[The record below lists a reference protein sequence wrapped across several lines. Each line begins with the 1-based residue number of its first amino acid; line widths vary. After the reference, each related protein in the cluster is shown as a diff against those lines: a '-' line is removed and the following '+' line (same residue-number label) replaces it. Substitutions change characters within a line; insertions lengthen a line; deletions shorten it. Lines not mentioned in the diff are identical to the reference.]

1 MTKLAESAVQAV
13 QDKVML
19 GITKAEFVKLPPVN
33 QLVDLLPAKVYRF
46 TMQETMQGPIYSL
59 EYADMPKQPAKL
71 YGNINLQKDRI
82 LRAYQNS
89 EKNLGVLLH
98 GNGGTGKSTLAKLIA
113 FDVVNNFN
121 QPVILVQQDSIKH
134 LEYVL
139 SNLKQPVMFLID
151 EFEKMFEETE
161 DQGFLLTLLDGLY
174 NSNHLFVLT
183 ANDQDRIN
191 RYFFNRPSRIRYNFY
206 YGALGYDVYS
216 EIINQHF
223 DQDFASQLIG
233 KLATIN
239 NLSFDIIQEI
249 INEAKAFPDLSVTE
263 LFDGFNLDRL
273 DLDLGFSQF
282 KVMLKSDSGNFDL
295 NLTDFVDSVLAKLP
309 YKLPKFTVSG
319 NLNRDLTLEGIYSGN
334 FDDGENPFRIR
345 FSFESDGNSR
355 WIRATKVKVG
365 KIDHKEVYLEMDT
378 NLSYHLFGLIADT
391 LHETLDYSKYGEDY
405 EYDDMYGELLKA
417 FDSLEMNIDE
427 VMLVIERPQV
437 F

>member
-1 MTKLAESAVQAV
+1 MNTILEP

-19 GITKAEFVKLPPVN
+19 GITKAEFVKLPPVD
-33 QLVDLLPAKVYRF
+33 QLVDLLPARVYRF
-46 TMQETMQGPIYSL
+46 VAQETMQGMVYFL

-82 LRAYQNS
+82 LRSYKQQD
-89 EKNLGVLLH
+89 KNLGVLLH

-113 FDVVNNFN
+113 FDVVNELN

-139 SNLKQPVMFLID
+139 SNLKQPTMFLID

-174 NSNHLFVLT
+174 NNNHLSVLT
-183 ANDQDRIN
+183 ANDQERIN

-223 DQDFASQLIG
+223 DQDFAAQLTG

-263 LFDGFNLDRL
+263 LFEGFNLDRL
-273 DLDLGFSQF
+273 DLDLGYADF
-282 KVMLKSDSGNFDL
+282 KAFLKGPDGNFDL
-295 NLTDFVDSVLAKLP
+295 NVVDYIKSALEKLP
-309 YKLPKFTVSG
+309 YKLPKVTITGSLSRKMTLESIYAGEFNDRTEPFRVT
-319 NLNRDLTLEGIYSGN
+319 LTLGS
-334 FDDGENPFRIR
+334 
-345 FSFESDGNSR
+345 ESNNHWVNASR
-355 WIRATKVKVG
+355 TKVD
-365 KIDHKEVYLEMDT
+365 KIDHKEVHLVLDVDLAPALRNLLT
-378 NLSYHLFGLIADT
+378 NTIHNVI
-391 LHETLDYSKYGEDY
+391 DYEQYGEDY
-405 EYDDMYGELLKA
+405 GYNEVYEEVDKVVD
-417 FDSLEMNIDE
+417 LEDE
-427 VMLVIERPQV
+427 EIKLVIERPQV

>member
-1 MTKLAESAVQAV
+1 MTTINQAAQEP

-46 TMQETMQGPIYSL
+46 TVKETMQGPIYSL

-82 LRAYQNS
+82 LRSYKAQD
-89 EKNLGVLLH
+89 KNLGVLLH

-174 NSNHLFVLT
+174 NNNHLFVLT

-191 RYFFNRPSRIRYNFY
+191 RFFFNRPSRIRYNFY
-206 YGALGYDVYS
+206 YGALGYEVYS
-216 EIINQHF
+216 EIVNQHF
-223 DQDFASQLIG
+223 EPDFAAQLTG

-263 LFDGFNLDRL
+263 LFEGFNLDRL
-273 DLDLGFSQF
+273 DLDLGYADFR
-282 KVMLKSDSGNFDL
+282 VMLKSDSGNFDL
-295 NLTDFVDSVLAKLP
+295 NLTDYIISALGMLP
-309 YKLPKFTVSG
+309 YKLPKATVGG
-319 NLNRDLTLEGIYSGN
+319 NLSRKLTLEGIYN
-334 FDDGENPFRIR
+334 GEFNERAEPFRLTLALG
-345 FSFESDGNSR
+345 SESNNRWVYASR
-355 WIRATKVKVG
+355 TRVEQ
-365 KIDHKEVYLEMDT
+365 IDHKEVHLLVDT
-378 NLSYHLFGLIADT
+378 DLSSSLRGLIANA
-391 LHETLDYSKYGEDY
+391 LHDVVDYEPFGEDY
-405 EYDDMYGELLKA
+405 DYNDMYQEVEKVVNQ
-417 FDSLEMNIDE
+417 DINE
-427 VMLVIERPQV
+427 VMLVIERPQT

>member
-1 MTKLAESAVQAV
+1 MNTILEP

-19 GITKAEFVKLPPVN
+19 GITKAEFVKLPPVD
-33 QLVDLLPAKVYRF
+33 QLVDLLPARVYRF
-46 TMQETMQGPIYSL
+46 VAQETMQGMVYFL

-82 LRAYQNS
+82 LRSYKQQD
-89 EKNLGVLLH
+89 KNLGVLLH

-113 FDVVNNFN
+113 FDVVNELN

-139 SNLKQPVMFLID
+139 SNLKQPTMFLID
-151 EFEKMFEETE
+151 EFEKMFEEKE

-174 NSNHLFVLT
+174 NNNHLFVLT
-183 ANDQDRIN
+183 ANDQERIN

-223 DQDFASQLIG
+223 DQDFAAQLTG

-263 LFDGFNLDRL
+263 LFEGFNLDRL
-273 DLDLGFSQF
+273 DLDLGYADF
-282 KVMLKSDSGNFDL
+282 KAFLKGPDGNFDL
-295 NLTDFVDSVLAKLP
+295 NVVDYIKSALEKLP
-309 YKLPKFTVSG
+309 YKLPKVTITGS
-319 NLNRDLTLEGIYSGN
+319 LSRKMTLESIYAGEFNDRTEPFRLSIACG
-334 FDDGENPFRIR
+334 GENSNYWIH
-345 FSFESDGNSR
+345 SSR
-355 WIRATKVKVG
+355 TKVD
-365 KIDHKEVYLEMDT
+365 KIDHKEVHLVLDPDLAPALRNLLT
-378 NLSYHLFGLIADT
+378 NTIHNVI
-391 LHETLDYSKYGEDY
+391 DYEQYGEDY
-405 EYDDMYGELLKA
+405 GYNEVYEEVDKVVD
-417 FDSLEMNIDE
+417 LEDE
-427 VMLVIERPQV
+427 EIKLVIKRPQV

>member
-1 MTKLAESAVQAV
+1 MTTINQAAQEP

-33 QLVDLLPAKVYRF
+33 QLVDLLPARVYRF
-46 TMQETMQGPIYSL
+46 VAQETMQGPIYSL

-82 LRAYQNS
+82 LRSYKAQD
-89 EKNLGVLLH
+89 KNLGVLLH

-161 DQGFLLTLLDGLY
+161 DQGYLLTLLDGLY
-174 NSNHLFVLT
+174 NNNHLFVLT

-223 DQDFASQLIG
+223 EPDFAAQLTG

-249 INEAKAFPDLSVTE
+249 INEAKAFPDLSVAE
-263 LFDGFNLDRL
+263 LFEGFNLDRL
-273 DLDLGFSQF
+273 DLDLGYADFQVF
-282 KVMLKSDSGNFDL
+282 LKGPDGKFDL
-295 NLTDFVDSVLAKLP
+295 NLADYIKDALAKLP
-309 YKLPKFTVSG
+309 YKLPKVSVTG
-319 NLNRDLTLEGIYSGN
+319 SLSRKMSLEGIYN
-334 FDDGENPFRIR
+334 GEFNDRAEPFRVTLTLGA
-345 FSFESDGNSR
+345 ESNNHWVNASR
-355 WIRATKVKVG
+355 TKVD
-365 KIDHKEVYLEMDT
+365 KIDHKEVRLVLDVDLAPM
-378 NLSYHLFGLIADT
+378 LRSLFANT
-391 LHETLDYSKYGEDY
+391 LHDVVDYEQFGEDY
-405 EYDDMYGELLKA
+405 EYNDMYEEVEKVVDLEEGE
-417 FDSLEMNIDE
+417 I
-427 VMLVIERPQV
+427 VLVIERPQT

>member
-1 MTKLAESAVQAV
+1 MNTILEP

-19 GITKAEFVKLPPVN
+19 GITKAEFVKLPPVD
-33 QLVDLLPAKVYRF
+33 QLVDLLPARAYRF
-46 TMQETMQGPIYSL
+46 VAQETMAGMVYFL

-82 LRAYQNS
+82 LRSYKQQD
-89 EKNLGVLLH
+89 KNLGVLLH

-113 FDVVNNFN
+113 FDVVNELN
-121 QPVILVQQDSIKH
+121 QPVILVQQDSIKY

-139 SNLKQPVMFLID
+139 SNLKQPAMFLID
-151 EFEKMFEETE
+151 EFEKMFEEKE

-174 NSNHLFVLT
+174 NNNHLFVLT
-183 ANDQDRIN
+183 ANDQERIN

-223 DQDFASQLIG
+223 DQDFAAQLTG

-263 LFDGFNLDRL
+263 LFEGFNLDRL
-273 DLDLGFSQF
+273 DLDLGYADF
-282 KVMLKSDSGNFDL
+282 KAFLKGPDGNFDL
-295 NLTDFVDSVLAKLP
+295 NVVDYIKSALEKLP
-309 YKLPKFTVSG
+309 YKLPKVTITGS
-319 NLNRDLTLEGIYSGN
+319 LSRKMTLESIYAGEFNDRAEPFRLSIACG
-334 FDDGENPFRIR
+334 GENSNYWIH
-345 FSFESDGNSR
+345 SSR
-355 WIRATKVKVG
+355 TKVD
-365 KIDHKEVYLEMDT
+365 KIDHKEVHLVLDSDLAPALRNLLT
-378 NLSYHLFGLIADT
+378 NTIHNVI
-391 LHETLDYSKYGEDY
+391 DYEQYGEDY
-405 EYDDMYGELLKA
+405 GYNEVYEEVDKVVD
-417 FDSLEMNIDE
+417 LEDE
-427 VMLVIERPQV
+427 EIKLVIERPQV

>member
-1 MTKLAESAVQAV
+1 MTEPTAPTAP

-46 TMQETMQGPIYSL
+46 TVKETMQGPIYSL

-82 LRAYQNS
+82 LRSYKTQD
-89 EKNLGVLLH
+89 KNLGVLLH

-139 SNLKQPVMFLID
+139 SNIKQPVMFLID

-161 DQGFLLTLLDGLY
+161 DQGYLLTLLDGLY
-174 NSNHLFVLT
+174 NNNHLFVLT

-223 DQDFASQLIG
+223 EPVFAAQLTG

-263 LFDGFNLDRL
+263 LFEGFNLDRL
-273 DLDLGFSQF
+273 DLDLGYSDF
-282 KVMLKSDSGNFDL
+282 KVMLKNPETGKFDL
-295 NLTDFVDSVLAKLP
+295 SLADYIISALGMLP
-309 YKLPKFTVSG
+309 YKLPKATVGG
-319 NLNRDLTLEGIYSGN
+319 NLSHKLTLEGIYN
-334 FDDGENPFRIR
+334 GEFNERAEPFRVTLALG
-345 FSFESDGNSR
+345 SESNNHWFYASR
-355 WIRATKVKVG
+355 TRVEQ
-365 KIDHKEVYLEMDT
+365 IDHKEVHLLVDT
-378 NLSYHLFGLIADT
+378 DLSSSLRGLIANV
-391 LHETLDYSKYGEDY
+391 LHDVVDYEPFGEDY
-405 EYDDMYGELLKA
+405 DYNDMYQEVEKVVNQ
-417 FDSLEMNIDE
+417 DINE
-427 VMLVIERPQV
+427 VMLVIERPQT

>member
-1 MTKLAESAVQAV
+1 MNTILEP

-19 GITKAEFVKLPPVN
+19 GITKAEFVKLPPVD
-33 QLVDLLPAKVYRF
+33 QLVDLLPARVYRF
-46 TMQETMQGPIYSL
+46 VAQETMQGMVYFL

-82 LRAYQNS
+82 LRSYKQQD
-89 EKNLGVLLH
+89 KNLGVLLH

-113 FDVVNNFN
+113 FDVVNELN

-139 SNLKQPVMFLID
+139 SNLKQPCMFLID

-174 NSNHLFVLT
+174 NNNHLFVLT
-183 ANDQDRIN
+183 ANDQERIN

-223 DQDFASQLIG
+223 DQDFAAQLTG

-263 LFDGFNLDRL
+263 LFEGFNLDRL
-273 DLDLGFSQF
+273 DLDLGYADF
-282 KVMLKSDSGNFDL
+282 KAFLKGPDGNFDL
-295 NLTDFVDSVLAKLP
+295 NVVDYIKSALEKLP
-309 YKLPKFTVSG
+309 YKLPKATITGS
-319 NLNRDLTLEGIYSGN
+319 LSRKMTLESIYAGEFNDRTEPFRLSIACG
-334 FDDGENPFRIR
+334 GENSNYWIH
-345 FSFESDGNSR
+345 SSR
-355 WIRATKVKVG
+355 TKVD
-365 KIDHKEVYLEMDT
+365 KIDHKEVHLVLDSDLAPALRNLLT
-378 NLSYHLFGLIADT
+378 NTIHNVI
-391 LHETLDYSKYGEDY
+391 DYEQYGEDY
-405 EYDDMYGELLKA
+405 GYNEVYEEVDKVVD
-417 FDSLEMNIDE
+417 LEDE
-427 VMLVIERPQV
+427 EIKLVIERPQV

>member
-1 MTKLAESAVQAV
+1 
-13 QDKVML
+13 
-19 GITKAEFVKLPPVN
+19 
-33 QLVDLLPAKVYRF
+33 
-46 TMQETMQGPIYSL
+46 
-59 EYADMPKQPAKL
+59 MPKQPAKL
-71 YGNINLQKDRI
+71 YGNINIQKDRI
-82 LRAYQNS
+82 LRAYKTS

-174 NSNHLFVLT
+174 NNNHLFVLT

-223 DQDFASQLIG
+223 EPDFASQLTG

-263 LFDGFNLDRL
+263 LFEGFNLDRL
-273 DLDLGFSQF
+273 DLDLGYADF

-295 NLTDFVDSVLAKLP
+295 SLTDYVDSVLAKLP

-319 NLNRDLTLEGIYSGN
+319 NLNRDLTLEGIYDGM
-334 FDDGENPFRIR
+334 FDDDENPFRIR
-345 FSFESDGNSR
+345 FSFDSDGNSR
-355 WIRATKVKVG
+355 WIRATKVKVD
-365 KIDHKEVYLEMDT
+365 KIDHKEVHLEMDT
-378 NLSYHLFGLIADT
+378 NLSYHLFGSIADT

-405 EYDDMYGELLKA
+405 EYDDMYGELRKA
-417 FDSLEMNIDE
+417 FDSLELNTDE

>member
-1 MTKLAESAVQAV
+1 MATINQAVQEP

-19 GITKAEFVKLPPVN
+19 GITEAKFVKLPPVN
-33 QLVDLLPAKVYRF
+33 QLVDLLPARVYRF
-46 TMQETMQGPIYSL
+46 VAQGTMQGPIYSL

-82 LRAYQNS
+82 LRAYKSS

-161 DQGFLLTLLDGLY
+161 DQGYLLTLLDGLY
-174 NSNHLFVLT
+174 NNNHLFVLT

-191 RYFFNRPSRIRYNFY
+191 QYFFNRPSRIRYNFY

-223 DQDFASQLIG
+223 DQDFAAQLTG

-309 YKLPKFTVSG
+309 YKLPKSTVSG
-319 NLNRDLTLEGIYSGN
+319 NLNRDLTLEGIYNGN

-345 FSFESDGNSR
+345 FAFDSDGNSR
-355 WIRATKVKVG
+355 WIRATKVKVS
-365 KIDHKEVYLEMDT
+365 KIDHKEVCLEMDT
-378 NLSYHLFGLIADT
+378 NLSYHLFGSIADT

-405 EYDDMYGELLKA
+405 EYDDMYAELRKA
-417 FDSLEMNIDE
+417 FDSLELNTDE

>member
-1 MTKLAESAVQAV
+1 MNTILEP

-19 GITKAEFVKLPPVN
+19 GITKAEFVKLPPVD
-33 QLVDLLPAKVYRF
+33 QLVDLLPARVYRF
-46 TMQETMQGPIYSL
+46 VAQETMQGMVYFL

-82 LRAYQNS
+82 LRSYKQQD
-89 EKNLGVLLH
+89 KNLGVLLH

-113 FDVVNNFN
+113 FDVVNELN

-139 SNLKQPVMFLID
+139 SNLKQPCMFLID

-174 NSNHLFVLT
+174 NNNHLFVLT
-183 ANDQDRIN
+183 ANDQERIN

-223 DQDFASQLIG
+223 DQDFAAQLTG

-263 LFDGFNLDRL
+263 LFEGFNLDRL
-273 DLDLGFSQF
+273 DLDLGYADF
-282 KVMLKSDSGNFDL
+282 KAFLKGPDGNFDL
-295 NLTDFVDSVLAKLP
+295 NVVDYIKSALDKLP
-309 YKLPKFTVSG
+309 YKLPKVTITGS
-319 NLNRDLTLEGIYSGN
+319 LSRKMTLESIYAGEFNDRTEPFRLSIACG
-334 FDDGENPFRIR
+334 GENSNFWIH
-345 FSFESDGNSR
+345 SSR
-355 WIRATKVKVG
+355 TKVD
-365 KIDHKEVYLEMDT
+365 KIDHKEVHLVLDSDLALALRNLLT
-378 NLSYHLFGLIADT
+378 NTIHNVI
-391 LHETLDYSKYGEDY
+391 DYEQYGEDY
-405 EYDDMYGELLKA
+405 GYNEVYEEVDNVVD
-417 FDSLEMNIDE
+417 LEDE
-427 VMLVIERPQV
+427 EIKLVIERPQV

>member
-1 MTKLAESAVQAV
+1 MTATVAVT

-19 GITKAEFVKLPPVN
+19 GIQKAEFVKLPPVD
-33 QLVDLLPAKVYRF
+33 QLVDFLPARVYRF
-46 TMQETMQGPIYSL
+46 VAQETMAGMNYFL

-82 LRAYQNS
+82 LRSYQNQD
-89 EKNLGVLLH
+89 KNLGVLLH

-113 FDVVNNFN
+113 FDVVNELN

-134 LEYVL
+134 LEYML

-161 DQGFLLTLLDGLY
+161 DQGYLLTLLDGLY
-174 NSNHLFVLT
+174 NNNHLFVLT

-206 YGALGYDVYS
+206 YGALGYEVYS

-223 DQDFASQLIG
+223 EPDFAAQLTG

-263 LFDGFNLDRL
+263 LFEGFNLDRL
-273 DLDLGFSQF
+273 DLDLGYADFQVF
-282 KVMLKSDSGNFDL
+282 LKGPDGKFDL
-295 NLTDFVDSVLAKLP
+295 NLADYIKDVLAKLP
-309 YKLPKFTVSG
+309 YKLPKVSVTG
-319 NLNRDLTLEGIYSGN
+319 SLSRKMTLEGIYN
-334 FDDGENPFRIR
+334 GEFNDRAEPFRVSLSIGG
-345 FSFESDGNSR
+345 ETNNYWVNASR
-355 WIRATKVKVG
+355 TKVD
-365 KIDHKEVYLEMDT
+365 KIDHKEVRLVLDT
-378 NLSYHLFGLIADT
+378 DLAPMMRNLFANT
-391 LHETLDYSKYGEDY
+391 LHNVVDYEQFGEDY
-405 EYDDMYGELLKA
+405 EYNDMYEEVEKVVDLEEGE
-417 FDSLEMNIDE
+417 I
-427 VMLVIERPQV
+427 VLVIERPQT

>member
-1 MTKLAESAVQAV
+1 MNTLTQEP

-46 TMQETMQGPIYSL
+46 TVQETMQGPIYSL

-82 LRAYQNS
+82 LRAYKTS

-174 NSNHLFVLT
+174 NNNHLFVLT

-216 EIINQHF
+216 EIINQYF
-223 DQDFASQLIG
+223 EPDFAAQLIG

-263 LFDGFNLDRL
+263 LFEGFNLDRL
-273 DLDLGFSQF
+273 DLDLGYADFQVF
-282 KVMLKSDSGNFDL
+282 LKNPETGKFDL
-295 NLTDFVDSVLAKLP
+295 SLADYIISALGMLP
-309 YKLPKFTVSG
+309 YKLPKATISG
-319 NLNRDLTLEGIYSGN
+319 ALSRKMTLEGIYNGEFN
-334 FDDGENPFRIR
+334 DHAEPFRVTLTLGGENN
-345 FSFESDGNSR
+345 SDWVNASGT
-355 WIRATKVKVG
+355 RAE
-365 KIDHKEVYLEMDT
+365 KIDHKEVHLLVDT
-378 NLSYHLFGLIADT
+378 DLSSSLPGFMANTVHAVI
-391 LHETLDYSKYGEDY
+391 DYEQYGEDY
-405 EYDDMYGELLKA
+405 EYNDMYREVEKVVNQ
-417 FDSLEMNIDE
+417 DINE
-427 VMLVIERPQV
+427 VMLVIERPQT

>member
-1 MTKLAESAVQAV
+1 MTKLAESAA
-13 QDKVML
+13 QDKVMI

-33 QLVDLLPAKVYRF
+33 QLVDSLPAKVYRF
-46 TMQETMQGPIYSL
+46 TVQETMQGPNYSL

-82 LRAYQNS
+82 LRAYKTS
-89 EKNLGVLLH
+89 DKNLGVLLR

-174 NSNHLFVLT
+174 NNNHLFVLT

-191 RYFFNRPSRIRYNFY
+191 QYFFNRPSRIRYNFY

-282 KVMLKSDSGNFDL
+282 KVMLKSDSGDFDL
-295 NLTDFVDSVLAKLP
+295 NLTDYVDSALAKLP

-319 NLNRDLTLEGIYSGN
+319 NLNRDLTLEGIYNGN

-365 KIDHKEVYLEMDT
+365 KIDHKEVCLEMDT

-405 EYDDMYGELLKA
+405 DYDDMHEELLKA
-417 FDSLEMNIDE
+417 FDSLYMNTDE

>member
-1 MTKLAESAVQAV
+1 MTTINQAAQEP

-46 TMQETMQGPIYSL
+46 TVKETMQGPIYSL

-82 LRAYQNS
+82 LRSYKTQD
-89 EKNLGVLLH
+89 KNLGVLLH

-161 DQGFLLTLLDGLY
+161 DQGYLLTLLDGLY
-174 NSNHLFVLT
+174 NNNHLFVLT

-216 EIINQHF
+216 EIVNQHF
-223 DQDFASQLIG
+223 EPDFAAQLTG

-263 LFDGFNLDRL
+263 LFEGFNLDRL
-273 DLDLGFSQF
+273 DLDLGYADFQ
-282 KVMLKSDSGNFDL
+282 VMLKSDSGNFDL
-295 NLTDFVDSVLAKLP
+295 NLTDYIISALGMLP
-309 YKLPKFTVSG
+309 YKLPKATVNG
-319 NLNRDLTLEGIYSGN
+319 NLSRKLTLEGIYN
-334 FDDGENPFRIR
+334 GEFNERAEPFRLTLALG
-345 FSFESDGNSR
+345 SESNNHWVYASR
-355 WIRATKVKVG
+355 TRVEQ
-365 KIDHKEVYLEMDT
+365 IDHKEVHLLVDT
-378 NLSYHLFGLIADT
+378 DLSSSLRGLIANT
-391 LHETLDYSKYGEDY
+391 LHDVVDYEPFGEDY
-405 EYDDMYGELLKA
+405 DYNDMYQEVEKVVNQ
-417 FDSLEMNIDE
+417 DINE
-427 VMLVIERPQV
+427 VMLVIERPQT

>member
-1 MTKLAESAVQAV
+1 MTTINQEPTTP

-33 QLVDLLPAKVYRF
+33 QLVDLLPARVYRF
-46 TMQETMQGPIYSL
+46 VVQETMQGPIYSL

-82 LRAYQNS
+82 LRAYKTS

-161 DQGFLLTLLDGLY
+161 DQGYLLTLLDGLY
-174 NSNHLFVLT
+174 NNNHLFVLT

-206 YGALGYDVYS
+206 YGALGYEVYS

-223 DQDFASQLIG
+223 EPDFAAQLTG

-263 LFDGFNLDRL
+263 LFEGFNLDRL
-273 DLDLGFSQF
+273 DLDLGYSDFQVF
-282 KVMLKSDSGNFDL
+282 LKGPDGKFDL
-295 NLTDFVDSVLAKLP
+295 NLADYIKDALAKLP
-309 YKLPKFTVSG
+309 YKLPKVSVTG
-319 NLNRDLTLEGIYSGN
+319 SLSRKMTLEGIYN
-334 FDDGENPFRIR
+334 GEFNDLAEPFRVTLTLG
-345 FSFESDGNSR
+345 SESNNYWVNASR
-355 WIRATKVKVG
+355 TKVE
-365 KIDHKEVYLEMDT
+365 KIDHKEV
-378 NLSYHLFGLIADT
+378 HLVLDVDLAPMLRSLFAST
-391 LHETLDYSKYGEDY
+391 LHGVVDYEQFGEDY
-405 EYDDMYGELLKA
+405 EYNDMYEEVEKVVDLEEGE
-417 FDSLEMNIDE
+417 I
-427 VMLVIERPQV
+427 VLVIERPQT

>member
-1 MTKLAESAVQAV
+1 MNTLTQEP

-46 TMQETMQGPIYSL
+46 TVQETMQGPIYSL

-82 LRAYQNS
+82 LRAYKTS

-134 LEYVL
+134 LEYAL

-161 DQGFLLTLLDGLY
+161 DQGYLLTLLDGLY
-174 NSNHLFVLT
+174 NNNHLFVLT

-206 YGALGYDVYS
+206 YGALGYEVYS

-223 DQDFASQLIG
+223 EPDFASQLIG

-263 LFDGFNLDRL
+263 LFEGFNLDRL
-273 DLDLGFSQF
+273 DLDLGYADFQVF
-282 KVMLKSDSGNFDL
+282 LKNPETGKFDL
-295 NLTDFVDSVLAKLP
+295 SLADYIISALGMLP
-309 YKLPKFTVSG
+309 YKLPKATISG
-319 NLNRDLTLEGIYSGN
+319 ALSRKMTLEGIYNGEFN
-334 FDDGENPFRIR
+334 DRAEPFRVTLTLGGENN
-345 FSFESDGNSR
+345 SDWVNASR
-355 WIRATKVKVG
+355 TRVE
-365 KIDHKEVYLEMDT
+365 KIDHKEVHLLVDT
-378 NLSYHLFGLIADT
+378 DLSSSLPGFIANT
-391 LHETLDYSKYGEDY
+391 VHAVIDYEQYGEDY
-405 EYDDMYGELLKA
+405 EYNDMYREVEKVVNQ
-417 FDSLEMNIDE
+417 DINE
-427 VMLVIERPQV
+427 VMLVIERPQT

>member
-1 MTKLAESAVQAV
+1 MTTINQAAQV
-13 QDKVML
+13 PQDKVML

-46 TMQETMQGPIYSL
+46 TVQETMQGPIYSL

-82 LRAYQNS
+82 LRSYKAQD
-89 EKNLGVLLH
+89 KNLGVLLH

-113 FDVVNNFN
+113 FDVVNEFN

-174 NSNHLFVLT
+174 NNNHLFVLT

-206 YGALGYDVYS
+206 YGALGYEVYS

-223 DQDFASQLIG
+223 EPDFAAQLTG

-263 LFDGFNLDRL
+263 LFEGFNLDRL
-273 DLDLGFSQF
+273 DLDLGFADFQVF
-282 KVMLKSDSGNFDL
+282 LKNPETGAFDL
-295 NLTDFVDSVLAKLP
+295 NLADYIKDALAKLP
-309 YKLPKFTVSG
+309 YKLPKASVIGS
-319 NLNRDLTLEGIYSGN
+319 LSRKMTLEGIYN
-334 FDDGENPFRIR
+334 GEFNDRAEPFRVTLTLG
-345 FSFESDGNSR
+345 SESNNHWVNASR
-355 WIRATKVKVG
+355 TKVE
-365 KIDHKEVYLEMDT
+365 KIDHKEV
-378 NLSYHLFGLIADT
+378 HLVLDVDLAPMLRSLFANA
-391 LHETLDYSKYGEDY
+391 LHDVVDYEPFGEDY
-405 EYDDMYGELLKA
+405 DYNDMYQEVEKVVNQ
-417 FDSLEMNIDE
+417 DINE
-427 VMLVIERPQV
+427 VMLVIERPQT

>member
-1 MTKLAESAVQAV
+1 MTTVAAPTVP

-19 GITKAEFVKLPPVN
+19 GITKAEFVKLPPVD
-33 QLVDLLPAKVYRF
+33 QLVDLLPARVYRF
-46 TMQETMQGPIYSL
+46 TVQETMQGPIYSL

-82 LRAYQNS
+82 LRSYKTQD
-89 EKNLGVLLH
+89 KNLGVLLH

-113 FDVVNNFN
+113 FDVVNEFN

-174 NSNHLFVLT
+174 NNNHLFVLT

-206 YGALGYDVYS
+206 YGALGYEVYS

-223 DQDFASQLIG
+223 EPDFAAQLTG

-263 LFDGFNLDRL
+263 LFEGFNLDRL
-273 DLDLGFSQF
+273 DLDLGFADSQVF
-282 KVMLKSDSGNFDL
+282 LKNPETGAFDL
-295 NLTDFVDSVLAKLP
+295 NLADYIKDALAKLP
-309 YKLPKFTVSG
+309 YELPKASVTGS
-319 NLNRDLTLEGIYSGN
+319 LSRKMTLEGIYN
-334 FDDGENPFRIR
+334 GEFNDRAEPFRVTLSLGR
-345 FSFESDGNSR
+345 ESNNR
-355 WIRATKVKVG
+355 WVNARRTKVD
-365 KIDHKEVYLEMDT
+365 KIDHKGV
-378 NLSYHLFGLIADT
+378 HLVLDVDLAPMLRSLFADT
-391 LHETLDYSKYGEDY
+391 LHDVVDYEQFGEDY
-405 EYDDMYGELLKA
+405 GYNDMREEVEKVVDLEEGE
-417 FDSLEMNIDE
+417 I
-427 VMLVIERPQV
+427 VLVIERPQT

>member
-1 MTKLAESAVQAV
+1 MTTINQAPTEP

-46 TMQETMQGPIYSL
+46 TVQETMQGPIYSL

-82 LRAYQNS
+82 LRAYKTS

-174 NSNHLFVLT
+174 NNNHLFVLT
-183 ANDQDRIN
+183 ANDRDRIN
-191 RYFFNRPSRIRYNFY
+191 RYFFNRPSRIRYNFH

-223 DQDFASQLIG
+223 EPDFAAQLTG

-263 LFDGFNLDRL
+263 LFEGFNLDRL
-273 DLDLGFSQF
+273 DLDLGYADF
-282 KVMLKSDSGNFDL
+282 KVMLKNPETGKFDL
-295 NLTDFVDSVLAKLP
+295 SLADYIISALGMLP
-309 YKLPKFTVSG
+309 YKLPKATISG
-319 NLNRDLTLEGIYSGN
+319 ALSRKMTLEGIYNGEFN
-334 FDDGENPFRIR
+334 DRAEPFRVTLTLGGENN
-345 FSFESDGNSR
+345 SDWVNASR
-355 WIRATKVKVG
+355 TRVE
-365 KIDHKEVYLEMDT
+365 KIDHKEVHLLVDT
-378 NLSYHLFGLIADT
+378 DLSSSLPGFMANTVHAVI
-391 LHETLDYSKYGEDY
+391 DYEQYGEDY
-405 EYDDMYGELLKA
+405 EYNDMYREVEKVVNQ
-417 FDSLEMNIDE
+417 DINE
-427 VMLVIERPQV
+427 VMLVIERPQT

>member
-1 MTKLAESAVQAV
+1 MTKLAESAV

-46 TMQETMQGPIYSL
+46 TVQETMQGPIYSL

-82 LRAYQNS
+82 LRAYKTS

-174 NSNHLFVLT
+174 NNNHLFVLT

-191 RYFFNRPSRIRYNFY
+191 RYFFNRPSRIRYSFY

-223 DQDFASQLIG
+223 DQDFASQLID

-282 KVMLKSDSGNFDL
+282 NVMLKSDSGNFDL

-309 YKLPKFTVSG
+309 YKLPKSTVSG
-319 NLNRDLTLEGIYSGN
+319 NLNRDLTLEGIYNGN
-334 FDDGENPFRIR
+334 FDDGDNPFRIH
-345 FSFESDGNSR
+345 FAFESDGNSR

-365 KIDHKEVYLEMDT
+365 KIDHKEVCLEMDT
-378 NLSYHLFGLIADT
+378 NLSYHLFGSIADT

-405 EYDDMYGELLKA
+405 EYDDMYGELRKA
-417 FDSLEMNIDE
+417 FDSLTINTDE

>member
-1 MTKLAESAVQAV
+1 MTTLATVP

-19 GITKAEFVKLPPVN
+19 GITKAEFVKLPPVD

-46 TMQETMQGPIYSL
+46 TVQETMQGPIYSL

-82 LRAYQNS
+82 LRSYKTQD
-89 EKNLGVLLH
+89 KNLGVLLH

-113 FDVVNNFN
+113 FDVVNELN

-134 LEYVL
+134 LEYML

-161 DQGFLLTLLDGLY
+161 DQGYLLTLLDGLY
-174 NSNHLFVLT
+174 NNNHLFVLT

-216 EIINQHF
+216 EIVNQHF
-223 DQDFASQLIG
+223 EPDFAAQLNG

-263 LFDGFNLDRL
+263 LFEGFNLDRL
-273 DLDLGFSQF
+273 DLDLGYADFQVF
-282 KVMLKSDSGNFDL
+282 LKGPDGKFDL
-295 NLTDFVDSVLAKLP
+295 NLTTYIKDALAKLP
-309 YKLPKFTVSG
+309 YKLPKVSVTG
-319 NLNRDLTLEGIYSGN
+319 SLSRKMTLEGIY
-334 FDDGENPFRIR
+334 DGEFNDRAEPFRVALAIGG
-345 FSFESDGNSR
+345 ETNNYWVNASR
-355 WIRATKVKVG
+355 TKVD
-365 KIDHKEVYLEMDT
+365 KIDHKEVRLVLDADLAPM
-378 NLSYHLFGLIADT
+378 LRSLFANT
-391 LHETLDYSKYGEDY
+391 LHNVVDYEQFGEDY
-405 EYDDMYGELLKA
+405 EYNDMYEEVVKVVDLEEGE
-417 FDSLEMNIDE
+417 I
-427 VMLVIERPQV
+427 VLVIERPQT

>member
-1 MTKLAESAVQAV
+1 
-13 QDKVML
+13 ML

-46 TMQETMQGPIYSL
+46 TVKETMQGPIYSL

-82 LRAYQNS
+82 LRSYKTQD
-89 EKNLGVLLH
+89 KNLGVLLH

-139 SNLKQPVMFLID
+139 SNIKQPVMFLID

-161 DQGFLLTLLDGLY
+161 DQGYLLTLLDGLY
-174 NSNHLFVLT
+174 NNNHLFVLT

-223 DQDFASQLIG
+223 EPDFAAQLTG

-263 LFDGFNLDRL
+263 LFEGFNLDRL
-273 DLDLGFSQF
+273 DLDLGYSDF
-282 KVMLKSDSGNFDL
+282 KVMLKNPETGKFDL
-295 NLTDFVDSVLAKLP
+295 SLADYIISALGMLP
-309 YKLPKFTVSG
+309 YKLPKATVGG
-319 NLNRDLTLEGIYSGN
+319 NLSRKLTLEGIYN
-334 FDDGENPFRIR
+334 GEFNERAEPFRVTLALG
-345 FSFESDGNSR
+345 SESNNHWFYASR
-355 WIRATKVKVG
+355 TRVEQ
-365 KIDHKEVYLEMDT
+365 IDHKEVHLLVDT
-378 NLSYHLFGLIADT
+378 DLSSSLRGLIANV
-391 LHETLDYSKYGEDY
+391 LHDVVDYEPFGEDY
-405 EYDDMYGELLKA
+405 DYNDMYQEVEKVVNQ
-417 FDSLEMNIDE
+417 DINE
-427 VMLVIERPQV
+427 VMLVIERPQT

>member
-1 MTKLAESAVQAV
+1 MTTLATPTVP

-19 GITKAEFVKLPPVN
+19 GITKAEFVKLPPVD
-33 QLVDLLPAKVYRF
+33 QLVDLLPARVYRF
-46 TMQETMQGPIYSL
+46 TVQETMQGPIYSL

-82 LRAYQNS
+82 LRSYKAQD
-89 EKNLGVLLH
+89 KNLGVLLH

-161 DQGFLLTLLDGLY
+161 DQGYLLTLLDGLY
-174 NSNHLFVLT
+174 NNNHLFVLT

-206 YGALGYDVYS
+206 YGALGYEVYS

-223 DQDFASQLIG
+223 EPDFAAQLTG

-263 LFDGFNLDRL
+263 LFEGFNLDRL
-273 DLDLGFSQF
+273 DLDLGYADFQ
-282 KVMLKSDSGNFDL
+282 VMLKSDSGNFDL
-295 NLTDFVDSVLAKLP
+295 NLTDYIISALGMLP
-309 YKLPKFTVSG
+309 YKLPKATVGG
-319 NLNRDLTLEGIYSGN
+319 NLSRKLTLEGIYN
-334 FDDGENPFRIR
+334 GEFNERAEPFRVTLALG
-345 FSFESDGNSR
+345 SESNNHWFYASR
-355 WIRATKVKVG
+355 TRVE
-365 KIDHKEVYLEMDT
+365 KIDHKEVHLLVDT
-378 NLSYHLFGLIADT
+378 DLASSLRGLIANA
-391 LHETLDYSKYGEDY
+391 LHDVVDYEPFGEDY
-405 EYDDMYGELLKA
+405 DYNDMYQEVEKVVNQ
-417 FDSLEMNIDE
+417 DINE
-427 VMLVIERPQV
+427 VMLVIERPQT

>member
-1 MTKLAESAVQAV
+1 MTTINQAAQV
-13 QDKVML
+13 PQDKVML

-33 QLVDLLPAKVYRF
+33 QLVDLLPARVYRF
-46 TMQETMQGPIYSL
+46 TVQETMQGPIYSL

-82 LRAYQNS
+82 LRSYKAQD
-89 EKNLGVLLH
+89 KNLGVLLH

-113 FDVVNNFN
+113 FDVVNEFN

-161 DQGFLLTLLDGLY
+161 DQGYLLTLLDGLY
-174 NSNHLFVLT
+174 NNNHLFVLT

-206 YGALGYDVYS
+206 YGALGYEVYS

-223 DQDFASQLIG
+223 EPDFAAQLTG

-263 LFDGFNLDRL
+263 LFEGFNLDRL
-273 DLDLGFSQF
+273 DLDLGFADFQVF
-282 KVMLKSDSGNFDL
+282 LKNPETGAFDL
-295 NLTDFVDSVLAKLP
+295 NLADYIKDALAKLP
-309 YKLPKFTVSG
+309 YKLPKASVTGS
-319 NLNRDLTLEGIYSGN
+319 LSRKMTLEGIYNGEFN
-334 FDDGENPFRIR
+334 DRAEPFRVTLTLGGENN
-345 FSFESDGNSR
+345 SDWVNASR
-355 WIRATKVKVG
+355 TRVE
-365 KIDHKEVYLEMDT
+365 KIDHKEVHLLVDT
-378 NLSYHLFGLIADT
+378 DLSSSLPGFMANTVHAVI
-391 LHETLDYSKYGEDY
+391 DYEQYGEDY
-405 EYDDMYGELLKA
+405 EYNDMYREVEKVVNQ
-417 FDSLEMNIDE
+417 DINE
-427 VMLVIERPQV
+427 VMLVIERPQT

>member
-1 MTKLAESAVQAV
+1 MNTLTQEP

-46 TMQETMQGPIYSL
+46 TVQETMQGPIYSL

-82 LRAYQNS
+82 LRAYKTS

-174 NSNHLFVLT
+174 NNNHLFVLT

-206 YGALGYDVYS
+206 YGALGYEVYS

-223 DQDFASQLIG
+223 EPDFASQLIG

-263 LFDGFNLDRL
+263 LFEGFNLDRL
-273 DLDLGFSQF
+273 DLDLGYADFQVF
-282 KVMLKSDSGNFDL
+282 LKNPETGKFDL
-295 NLTDFVDSVLAKLP
+295 SLADYIISALGMLP
-309 YKLPKFTVSG
+309 YKLPKATISG
-319 NLNRDLTLEGIYSGN
+319 VLSRKMTLEGIYNGEFN
-334 FDDGENPFRIR
+334 DRAEPFRVTLTLGGENN
-345 FSFESDGNSR
+345 SDWVNASR
-355 WIRATKVKVG
+355 TRVE
-365 KIDHKEVYLEMDT
+365 KIDHKEVHLLVDT
-378 NLSYHLFGLIADT
+378 DLSSSLPGFMANTVHAVI
-391 LHETLDYSKYGEDY
+391 DYEQYGEDY
-405 EYDDMYGELLKA
+405 EYNDMYREVEKVVNQ
-417 FDSLEMNIDE
+417 DINE
-427 VMLVIERPQV
+427 VMLVIERPQT

>member
-1 MTKLAESAVQAV
+1 MTKLAESAV

-19 GITKAEFVKLPPVN
+19 GITEAKFVKLPPVN

-46 TMQETMQGPIYSL
+46 TVQETMQGPVYSL

-82 LRAYQNS
+82 LRAYKTS

-174 NSNHLFVLT
+174 NNNHLFVLT

-191 RYFFNRPSRIRYNFY
+191 QYFFNRPSRIRYNFY

-239 NLSFDIIQEI
+239 NLSFDIVQEI

-295 NLTDFVDSVLAKLP
+295 NLSDYVDSVLAKLP

-319 NLNRDLTLEGIYSGN
+319 NLNRDLTLEGIYNGN
-334 FDDGENPFRIR
+334 FDDGESPFRIR
-345 FSFESDGNSR
+345 FAFESDGNSR
-355 WIRATKVKVG
+355 WIRATKVKAG
-365 KIDHKEVYLEMDT
+365 KIDHKEVHLEMDT
-378 NLSYHLFGLIADT
+378 NLSYHLFGSIADT

-405 EYDDMYGELLKA
+405 EYDDMYRELRKA
-417 FDSLEMNIDE
+417 FDSLELNTDE

>member
-1 MTKLAESAVQAV
+1 MTTINQAAQEP

-33 QLVDLLPAKVYRF
+33 QLVDLLPARVYRF
-46 TMQETMQGPIYSL
+46 TVQETMQGPIYSL

-82 LRAYQNS
+82 LRAYKTS

-161 DQGFLLTLLDGLY
+161 DQGYLLTLLDGLY
-174 NSNHLFVLT
+174 NNNHLFVLT

-206 YGALGYDVYS
+206 YGALGYEVYS

-223 DQDFASQLIG
+223 EPDFAAQLTG

-263 LFDGFNLDRL
+263 LFEGFNLDRL
-273 DLDLGFSQF
+273 DLDLGYADFQVF
-282 KVMLKSDSGNFDL
+282 LKGPDGKFDL
-295 NLTDFVDSVLAKLP
+295 NLADYIKDALAKLP
-309 YKLPKFTVSG
+309 YKLPKASITGS
-319 NLNRDLTLEGIYSGN
+319 LNRSMSLEGIYN
-334 FDDGENPFRIR
+334 GEFNERAEPFRVTLALG
-345 FSFESDGNSR
+345 SESNNHWFYASR
-355 WIRATKVKVG
+355 TRVE
-365 KIDHKEVYLEMDT
+365 KIDHKEIHLLVDT
-378 NLSYHLFGLIADT
+378 DLASSLRGLIANA
-391 LHETLDYSKYGEDY
+391 LHDVVDYEPFGEDY
-405 EYDDMYGELLKA
+405 DYNDMYQEVEKVVNQ
-417 FDSLEMNIDE
+417 DIDE
-427 VMLVIERPQV
+427 VMLVIERPQT

>member
-1 MTKLAESAVQAV
+1 MNTILEPTEP

-46 TMQETMQGPIYSL
+46 TVQETMQGPIYSL

-82 LRAYQNS
+82 LRAYKTS
-89 EKNLGVLLH
+89 EKNIGVLLH

-139 SNLKQPVMFLID
+139 SNLKQPCMFLID

-174 NSNHLFVLT
+174 NNNHLFVLT
-183 ANDQDRIN
+183 ANDQERIN
-191 RYFFNRPSRIRYNFY
+191 RYFFNRPSRIRYSFY

-263 LFDGFNLDRL
+263 LFEGFNLDRL
-273 DLDLGFSQF
+273 DLDLGYADF
-282 KVMLKSDSGNFDL
+282 KVMLKNPETGKFDL
-295 NLTDFVDSVLAKLP
+295 SLADYITSALGKLP
-309 YKLPKFTVSG
+309 YKLPKATISG
-319 NLNRDLTLEGIYSGN
+319 ALSRKMTLEGIYQ
-334 FDDGENPFRIR
+334 GEFNERTEPFRVTLATG
-345 FSFESDGNSR
+345 SENSSYWVNASR
-355 WIRATKVKVG
+355 TKVE
-365 KIDHKEVYLEMDT
+365 KIDHKEV
-378 NLSYHLFGLIADT
+378 HLLVNSDLATALRNLIAN
-391 LHETLDYSKYGEDY
+391 LVHNVIDYEQYGEDY
-405 EYDDMYGELLKA
+405 EYNDMYREVENAVDQNL
-417 FDSLEMNIDE
+417 DE

>member
-1 MTKLAESAVQAV
+1 MTTINRAAQEP

-33 QLVDLLPAKVYRF
+33 QLVDLLPARVYRF
-46 TMQETMQGPIYSL
+46 VVQETMQGPIYSL

-82 LRAYQNS
+82 LRSYKAQD
-89 EKNLGVLLH
+89 KNLGVLLH

-139 SNLKQPVMFLID
+139 SNLKQPVVFLID

-161 DQGFLLTLLDGLY
+161 DQGYLLTLLDGLY
-174 NSNHLFVLT
+174 NNNHLFVLT

-206 YGALGYDVYS
+206 YGALGYEVYS

-223 DQDFASQLIG
+223 EPDFAAQLTG

-263 LFDGFNLDRL
+263 LFEGFNLDRL
-273 DLDLGFSQF
+273 DLDLGFADFQVF
-282 KVMLKSDSGNFDL
+282 LKNPETGVFDL
-295 NLTDFVDSVLAKLP
+295 NLADYIKDALAKLP
-309 YKLPKFTVSG
+309 YKLPKVSVTG
-319 NLNRDLTLEGIYSGN
+319 SLSRKMSLEGIYN
-334 FDDGENPFRIR
+334 GEFNDRAEPFRVTLALGSEI
-345 FSFESDGNSR
+345 NNHWVNASR
-355 WIRATKVKVG
+355 TKVE
-365 KIDHKEVYLEMDT
+365 KIDHKEV
-378 NLSYHLFGLIADT
+378 HLVLDVDLAPMLRSLFANT
-391 LHETLDYSKYGEDY
+391 LHDVVDYEQFGEDY
-405 EYDDMYGELLKA
+405 EYNDMYEEVEKVVNQ
-417 FDSLEMNIDE
+417 DINE
-427 VMLVIERPQV
+427 VMLVIERPQT

>member
-1 MTKLAESAVQAV
+1 MTTINQAAQEP

-19 GITKAEFVKLPPVN
+19 GITEAKFVKLPPVN
-33 QLVDLLPAKVYRF
+33 QLVDLLPARVYRF
-46 TMQETMQGPIYSL
+46 VAQETMQGPVYSL
-59 EYADMPKQPAKL
+59 EYADIPKQPAKL

-82 LRAYQNS
+82 LRAYKTS

-174 NSNHLFVLT
+174 NNNHLFVLT

-191 RYFFNRPSRIRYNFY
+191 QYFFNRPSRIRYNFY
-206 YGALGYDVYS
+206 YGALGYEVYS

-319 NLNRDLTLEGIYSGN
+319 NLNRDLTLEGIYNGM
-334 FDDGENPFRIR
+334 FDDGKNPFRVR
-345 FSFESDGNSR
+345 FAFDSDGSSR
-355 WIRATKVKVG
+355 WIRSTKVKVG
-365 KIDHKEVYLEMDT
+365 KIDHKEVHLEMDT
-378 NLSYHLFGLIADT
+378 NLSYHLFGSIADT

-405 EYDDMYGELLKA
+405 EYDDMRGELRKA
-417 FDSLEMNIDE
+417 FDSLELNTDE
-427 VMLVIERPQV
+427 IQLVIERPQV

>member
-1 MTKLAESAVQAV
+1 MNTILEP

-19 GITKAEFVKLPPVN
+19 GITKAEFVKLPPVD
-33 QLVDLLPAKVYRF
+33 QLVDLLPARVYRF
-46 TMQETMQGPIYSL
+46 VAQETMAGMVYFL

-82 LRAYQNS
+82 LRSYKQQD
-89 EKNLGVLLH
+89 KNLGVLLH

-113 FDVVNNFN
+113 FDVVNELN

-139 SNLKQPVMFLID
+139 SNLKQPAMFLID
-151 EFEKMFEETE
+151 EFEKMFEEKE

-174 NSNHLFVLT
+174 NNNHLFVLT
-183 ANDQDRIN
+183 ANDQERIN

-223 DQDFASQLIG
+223 DQDFAAQLTG

-263 LFDGFNLDRL
+263 LFEGFNLDRL
-273 DLDLGFSQF
+273 DLDLGYADF
-282 KVMLKSDSGNFDL
+282 KAFLKGPDGNFDL
-295 NLTDFVDSVLAKLP
+295 NVVDYIKSALDKLP
-309 YKLPKFTVSG
+309 YKLPKVTITGS
-319 NLNRDLTLEGIYSGN
+319 LSRKMTLESIYAGEFNDRTEPFRLSIACG
-334 FDDGENPFRIR
+334 GENSNFWIH
-345 FSFESDGNSR
+345 SSR
-355 WIRATKVKVG
+355 TKVD
-365 KIDHKEVYLEMDT
+365 KIDHKEVHLVLDSDLALALRNLLT
-378 NLSYHLFGLIADT
+378 NTIHNVI
-391 LHETLDYSKYGEDY
+391 DYEQYGEDY
-405 EYDDMYGELLKA
+405 GYNEVYEEVDNVVD
-417 FDSLEMNIDE
+417 LEDE
-427 VMLVIERPQV
+427 EIKLVIERPQV

>member
-1 MTKLAESAVQAV
+1 MTEPTAPTAP

-46 TMQETMQGPIYSL
+46 TVKETMQGPIYSL

-82 LRAYQNS
+82 LRSYKTQD
-89 EKNLGVLLH
+89 KNLGVLLH

-139 SNLKQPVMFLID
+139 SNIKQPVMFLID

-161 DQGFLLTLLDGLY
+161 DQGYLLTLLDGLY
-174 NSNHLFVLT
+174 NNNHLFVLT

-223 DQDFASQLIG
+223 EPDFAAQLTG

-263 LFDGFNLDRL
+263 LFEGFNLDRL
-273 DLDLGFSQF
+273 DLDLGYSDF
-282 KVMLKSDSGNFDL
+282 KVMLKNPETGKFDL
-295 NLTDFVDSVLAKLP
+295 SLADYIISALGMLP
-309 YKLPKFTVSG
+309 YKLPKATVGG
-319 NLNRDLTLEGIYSGN
+319 NLSRKLTLEGIYN
-334 FDDGENPFRIR
+334 GEFNERAEPFRVTLALG
-345 FSFESDGNSR
+345 SESNNHWFYASR
-355 WIRATKVKVG
+355 TRVEQ
-365 KIDHKEVYLEMDT
+365 IDHKEVHLLVDT
-378 NLSYHLFGLIADT
+378 DLSSSLRGLIANV
-391 LHETLDYSKYGEDY
+391 LHDVVDYEPFGEDY
-405 EYDDMYGELLKA
+405 DYNDMYQEVEKVVNQ
-417 FDSLEMNIDE
+417 DINE
-427 VMLVIERPQV
+427 VMLVIERPQT

>member
-1 MTKLAESAVQAV
+1 MNKLAAPTVP

-19 GITKAEFVKLPPVN
+19 GITKAEFVKLPPVD
-33 QLVDLLPAKVYRF
+33 QLVDLLPARVYRF
-46 TMQETMQGPIYSL
+46 VAQETMAGMVYFL

-82 LRAYQNS
+82 LRSYKTQD
-89 EKNLGVLLH
+89 KNLGALLH

-113 FDVVNNFN
+113 FDVVNELN

-134 LEYVL
+134 LEYML

-161 DQGFLLTLLDGLY
+161 DQGYLLTLLDGLY
-174 NSNHLFVLT
+174 NNNHLFVLT

-216 EIINQHF
+216 EIVNQHF
-223 DQDFASQLIG
+223 EPDFAAQLTG

-263 LFDGFNLDRL
+263 LFEGFNLDRL
-273 DLDLGFSQF
+273 DLDLGYADFQVF
-282 KVMLKSDSGNFDL
+282 LKNPETGAFDL
-295 NLTDFVDSVLAKLP
+295 NLVDYIKDALAKLP
-309 YKLPKFTVSG
+309 YKLPKASVNGS
-319 NLNRDLTLEGIYSGN
+319 LSRKMTLEGIYN
-334 FDDGENPFRIR
+334 GEFNDRAEPFRV
-345 FSFESDGNSR
+345 SLALGGESNNYWINASR
-355 WIRATKVKVG
+355 TKVD
-365 KIDHKEVYLEMDT
+365 KIDHKEVRLVLDT
-378 NLSYHLFGLIADT
+378 DLAPTLRSLFANT
-391 LHETLDYSKYGEDY
+391 LHGVVDYEQFGEDY
-405 EYDDMYGELLKA
+405 EYNDMYEEVEKVVNLEEGE
-417 FDSLEMNIDE
+417 I
-427 VMLVIERPQV
+427 VLVIERPQT

>member
-1 MTKLAESAVQAV
+1 M
-13 QDKVML
+13 
-19 GITKAEFVKLPPVN
+19 N

-46 TMQETMQGPIYSL
+46 TVQETMQCPIYSL

-82 LRAYQNS
+82 LRAYRTS

-134 LEYVL
+134 LEYEL

-174 NSNHLFVLT
+174 NNNHLFVLT

-263 LFDGFNLDRL
+263 LFEGFNLDRL
-273 DLDLGFSQF
+273 DLELGYSDF
-282 KVMLKSDSGNFDL
+282 KAMLKNPETGAFDL
-295 NLTDFVDSVLAKLP
+295 CLADYITSALGKLP
-309 YKLPKFTVSG
+309 YKLPKATISG
-319 NLNRDLTLEGIYSGN
+319 SLSRRLTL
-334 FDDGENPFRIR
+334 DDVYKGEFNDRTEPFRAVIAIGG
-345 FSFESDGNSR
+345 ESSNYWFNASR
-355 WIRATKVKVG
+355 TQVS
-365 KIDHKEVYLEMDT
+365 KIDHKEVHLMVDT
-378 NLSYHLFGLIADT
+378 DLTPALRNLIANVV
-391 LHETLDYSKYGEDY
+391 HNVIDYEQYGEDY
-405 EYDDMYGELLKA
+405 EYNDMYE
-417 FDSLEMNIDE
+417 E
-427 VMLVIERPQV
+427 VEKVVNQDINEVLLVIDRPQT